1 MKTINPNVYPKDGYR
16 FRDSDGSL
24 HVAQTWGGVIARVRR
39 YRLRNN
45 RPEGA
50 VMEEVIAQACQNN
63 PGLCSE
69 EHPANKAAIKQASL
83 KSRILIWLNR
93 MHMHRQKEPLTYVN
107 DPLHA
112 ARVDVCSRCPKQT
125 GLPEGCGSCRAALRT
140 LAESVIG
147 SRAIDQ
153 RVTACSVLGEYLPV
167 STWIEQMTIPNP
179 DLHWECWR
187 KRSL

>member
-1 MKTINPNVYPKDGYR
+1 MKTINPNVFPKDGYV
-16 FRDSDGSL
+16 FVESDGSK

-50 VMEEVIAQACQNN
+50 VMEEVIAQACQKN

-69 EHPANKAAIKQASL
+69 DHPANREMVKQASL

-93 MHMHRQKEPLTYVN
+93 INARKDKEPLTFVSN
-107 DPLHA
+107 DLHA
-112 ARVDVCSRCPKQT
+112 ARVDVCSRCPKNT
-125 GLPEGCGSCRAALRT
+125 GLPEGCGSCRAALKH

-147 SRAIDQ
+147 SRQLDG
-153 RVTACSVLGEYLPV
+153 RVNACGVLGEYIPV
-167 STWIEQMTIPNP
+167 SSWFEQVTIPNP

-187 KRSL
+187 KRTL